1 VGRQERGFTSFIAI
15 GRMLLG
21 RVQALSGGIAEA
33 IDLLERAQPE
43 YGARKIWSPAVE
55 GRVYLGGDLSAR
67 PRSEDAR
74 AIGREALQLARARG
88 LRGVEAYALR
98 LLAAL
103 AADAGRRSRCPSPL

>member
-1 VGRQERGFTSFIAI
+1 MRRQKT
-15 GRMLLG
+15 
-21 RVQALSGGIAEA
+21 Q
-33 IDLLERAQPE
+33 
-43 YGARKIWSPAVE
+43 E
-55 GRVYLGGDLSAR
+55 GRGVLGETYRLAH
-67 PRSEDAR
+67 RSEDAR